1 MYLQSYLW
9 LAVECLA
16 KQTIKIKCNCNS
28 SIAKQFLKNIKADD
42 V

>member
-9 LAVECLA
+9 LVVECLA

-28 SIAKQFLKNIKADD
+28 SIAKQFLKKQCVTD